1 MKKLFLVLFV
11 CLCGLAT
18 KAEMPINIGIHG
30 GVSNNRIKFEDLR
43 SVRGSESNI
52 GYMVGAFMRI
62 NFGKLYLEPSLN
74 YSHKTSTAK
83 GIVTNAGSSREN
95 FDLKM
100 NTFDIPVMVGFKLLD
115 LSVVKLRAF
124 AGPQISM
131 GKLKNLDKLSS
142 SELVEADKVNW
153 RGKVGV
159 GVDVWKL
166 TFDVDYEKGFKKLSH
181 ELKAPRSFNFTLGL
195 KII

>member
-1 MKKLFLVLFV
+1 MKKLLVLLFA
-11 CLCGLAT
+11 CICGYGAM
-18 KAEMPINIGIHG
+18 AEMPINLGIHG
-30 GVSNNRIKFEDLR
+30 GVSSNRIKLKDLN
-43 SVRGSESNI
+43 VRGSEANT
-52 GYMVGAFMRI
+52 GYMLGAFMRV
-62 NFGKLYLEPSLN
+62 NFGKIYLEPSLN
-74 YSHKTSTAK
+74 FSHKKSTVEGVKEDA
-83 GIVTNAGSSREN
+83 AGSREN

-100 NTFDIPVMVGFKLLD
+100 NTFDIPVMLGFQVLD

-124 AGPQISM
+124 LGPQLSVGSI
-131 GKLKNLDKLSS
+131 KNLKKLGDVS
-142 SELVEADKVNW
+142 ADKTNW

-166 TFDVDYEKGFKKLSH
+166 TFDVDYEKGFSKLSH